1 MFDEAEF
8 CGGRTLAVNA
18 LTGSHN
24 YNLNTP
30 SSDRDYKF
38 FVFPNFDD
46 LYAGRMFANSI
57 TSPNLDATCHDVRQ
71 LVELVWKAN
80 LNFIEVLFS
89 ESCVRD
95 SALDFAF
102 IERDTLATMNLYTF
116 FKATYGMHL
125 MKIKDLRKGTGNTTN
140 LVEQFGYDTKQAC
153 HALRC
158 LYVISRF
165 MEYEYMGKALWFK
178 DNDPQRTVL
187 LDVKAGKYTEGEFLD
202 YVASWHNV
210 WKDEAEKYYRA
221 TVPDE
226 ENYKWAQNKL
236 KKVVEGKLIKA
247 NRLMS

>member
-1 MFDEAEF
+1 MFDETEF

-30 SSDRDYKF
+30 ASDKDYKF

-46 LYAGRMFANSI
+46 LYAGKMFANSI
-57 TSPNLDATCHDVRQ
+57 TSPTLDATCHDVRQ

-89 ESCVRD
+89 ENCVRD
-95 SALDFAF
+95 SALDFLF
-102 IERDTLATMNLYTF
+102 IARDSLATMNLYTF

-165 MEYEYMGKALWFK
+165 MEYGHMGKALWF
-178 DNDPQRTVL
+178 DDSDYQRVVL
-187 LDVKAGKYTEGEFLD
+187 LDVKAGKYTEAEFLD

-210 WKDEAEKYYRA
+210 WKEDAEKFYRNA
-221 TVPDE
+221 TPDDKAHE
-226 ENYKWAQNKL
+226 WAQNGL
-236 KKVVEGKLIKA
+236 KQVVKA
-247 NRLMS
+247 NLMK

>member
-1 MFDEAEF
+1 MFDEKEF
-8 CGGRTLAVNA
+8 CGNRTLAVHV

-38 FVFPNFDD
+38 FVFPSFDD
-46 LYAGRMFANSI
+46 LYAGKMFANSI

-80 LNFIEVLFS
+80 INFIEVLFS
-89 ESCVRD
+89 VDCVRD
-95 SALDFAF
+95 AALDFIFDA
-102 IERDTLATMNLYTF
+102 RDSLSTMNLYTF

-125 MKIKDLRKGTGNTTN
+125 MKIKDLKKGTGNTTN

-165 MEYEYMGKALWFK
+165 MGNGIMGKALWFEK
-178 DNDPQRTVL
+178 GDEQRNVL
-187 LDVKAGKYTEGEFLD
+187 LDVKAGKFTEADFLD
-202 YVASWHNV
+202 LVASWHNV
-210 WKDEAEKYYRA
+210 WKSDAEEFYRNA
-221 TVPDE
+221 TPDNKAHE
-226 ENYKWAQNKL
+226 WAQDKL
-236 KKVVEGKLIKA
+236 KKVVKA
-247 NRLMS
+247 NLMK

>member
-1 MFDEAEF
+1 MFNEIDF
-8 CGGRTLAVNA
+8 CGGRFLAVNA

-30 SSDRDYKF
+30 KSDKDYKF

-46 LYAGRMFANSI
+46 LYAGRMFSNAI
-57 TSPNLDATCHDVRQ
+57 TSPTLDATCHDVRQ

-89 ESCVRD
+89 EECVRD
-95 SALDFAF
+95 SALDFIFSA
-102 IERDTLATMNLYTF
+102 RDSLATMNLFGF

-165 MEYEYMGKALWFK
+165 MSFGYMGKALWFES
-178 DNDPQRTVL
+178 NDPTRQTL
-187 LDVKAGKYTEGEFLD
+187 LDVKAGKYTEAEFLELVD
-202 YVASWHNV
+202 VWHGV
-210 WKDEAEKYYRA
+210 WKNDAEEFYRN
-221 TVPDE
+221 TTPDE
-226 ENYKWAQNKL
+226 TAYKWAQDKL
-236 KKVVEGKLIKA
+236 KEIVRV
-247 NRLMS
+247 NLMK